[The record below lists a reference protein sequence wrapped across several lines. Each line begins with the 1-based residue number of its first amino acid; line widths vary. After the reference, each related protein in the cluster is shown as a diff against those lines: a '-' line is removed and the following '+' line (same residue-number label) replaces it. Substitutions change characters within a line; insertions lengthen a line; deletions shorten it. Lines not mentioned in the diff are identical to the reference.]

1 MELTSARN
9 TTKISFMNH
18 VAIVTTGQRRTV
30 KVLRIIARVIGIIVL
45 AFSLTMLI
53 GEGVE
58 TLKSEGLNSFSL
70 EVLYVVVPVLF
81 ALAAFILSWWR
92 EFIGGILLVAAYLLL
107 SFSPS
112 VHSLSYGEKPEFYVF
127 MFLFAL
133 PFLVCGVLFII
144 AARLSKRASN

>member
-1 MELTSARN
+1 
-9 TTKISFMNH
+9 
-18 VAIVTTGQRRTV
+18 
-30 KVLRIIARVIGIIVL
+30 
-45 AFSLTMLI
+45 
-53 GEGVE
+53 
-58 TLKSEGLNSFSL
+58 
-70 EVLYVVVPVLF
+70 VLYVVVPVLF